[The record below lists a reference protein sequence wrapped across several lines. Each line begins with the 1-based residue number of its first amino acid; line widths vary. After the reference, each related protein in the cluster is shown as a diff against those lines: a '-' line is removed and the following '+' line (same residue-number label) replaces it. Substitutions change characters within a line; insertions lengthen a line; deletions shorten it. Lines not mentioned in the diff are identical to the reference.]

1 MADLDLG
8 WVAVSQHYFDLAVV
22 MPDVLA
28 VPKEGDPI
36 RGGVFICN
44 SETGHSRLWVSPF
57 LFRNLCANGTILS
70 GFANP
75 LAGSVLD
82 QRHAGRGGESLVAD
96 FRAAAKDALDLAPQA
111 ASLVETLVETQLGRR
126 RFAALQERLRPILS
140 KRRLTEL
147 LEDLH
152 PKLSAYDGW
161 NLVTARGQQYYG
173 GPVARR
179 RL

>member
-1 MADLDLG
+1 MAAVLSPSYRSITNLEIVKELMNMADLDLG

-36 RGGVFICN
+36 RCGVFTCS

-70 GFANP
+70 DFANP
-75 LAGSVLD
+75 LAGVVLD

-96 FRAAAKDALDLAPQA
+96 FRAAAEEALGLAPQA
-111 ASLVETLVETQLGRR
+111 ASLVET
-126 RFAALQERLRPILS
+126 
-140 KRRLTEL
+140 
-147 LEDLH
+147 
-152 PKLSAYDGW
+152 W
-161 NLVTARGQQYYG
+161 
-173 GPVARR
+173 
-179 RL
+179 